1 MVRTRGGGSSNL
13 DRVRPTASI
22 RRKRGG
28 SSTSIPNQEFEDYI
42 EQEEVEVDDEGYPGG
57 PLDKS
62 LLVNYEHHVAKQLW
76 DGLDRGELKV
86 VSHGRKINKL
96 GAPHERIEA
105 AVELSGLGGLLH
117 ASYESLDRGLLC
129 AFVERWHAETNSFHL
144 PVGEMTITLD
154 DVSNLLHLPIVGQ
167 FYTQETLDSDSAT
180 DLLVEALRID
190 HALAY
195 EETRHCRGAHVR
207 LSWLTGGYSWAAAA
221 LTHMYEQLGDCSY
234 ANTKQLAGYATL
246 LQGWIYEHFPSIGMR
261 RMQALYYEDQP
272 RCRLYDAGKGTSIVV
287 VRSQLDTLTPA
298 SIRFCPY
305 NEHREERPFEWISL
319 FCGYLRL
326 GNWTQLHMPERVLRQ
341 YGYTQIIPRNPSVIG
356 HGHPDTNEM
365 DRRWLHF
372 NDYVIHDYAIA
383 RHPDACVQEY
393 MGWFRSVS
401 HPYVINTDEDDR
413 PVPVP
418 SDARHHEAVPSHH
431 EESHP
436 ALGICRR
443 ITETLQPLLDHG
455 DVVEGSPVWE
465 GIQVAI
471 TLARGATDER
481 AVYVRRHARRND

>member
-13 DRVRPTASI
+13 DRVRPTASV

-28 SSTSIPNQEFEDYI
+28 PTR
-42 EQEEVEVDDEGYPGG
+42 
-57 PLDKS
+57 
-62 LLVNYEHHVAKQLW
+62 QLW
-76 DGLDRGELKV
+76 NGLDRGELKV

-96 GAPHERIEA
+96 GEPHERIQA
-105 AVELSGLGGLLH
+105 AVELSGLGGLH
-117 ASYESLDRGLLC
+117 ASYESLDRGLMC
-129 AFVERWHAETNSFHL
+129 AFVERWHAETNNFHL

-154 DVSNLLHLPIVGQ
+154 DVSNLLHLPIVGH
-167 FYTQETLDSDSAT
+167 FYTQETLDSDST
-180 DLLVEALRID
+180 NDLLVESLRVD
-190 HALAY
+190 RALAS
-195 EETRHCRGAHVR
+195 EETRHCRGSHA
-207 LSWLTGGYSWAAAA
+207 TAT

-246 LQGWIYEHFPSIGMR
+246 LQGWIYEHFPSIRMR
-261 RMQALYYEDQP
+261 PMQALYSEDQP

-287 VRSQLDTLTPA
+287 VRSQLGTLTPA

-341 YGYTQIIPRNPSVIG
+341 YGYTQIIPRNPSVLG
-356 HGHPDTNEM
+356 HGHPDTNG
-365 DRRWLHF
+365 WTV
-372 NDYVIHDYAIA
+372 NAP
-383 RHPDACVQEY
+383 HPDACVQEY
-393 MGWFRSVS
+393 MAWFRSVS

-418 SDARHHEAVPSHH
+418 SNARYHEAVSSHP

-443 ITETLQPLLDHG
+443 IT
-455 DVVEGSPVWE
+455 
-465 GIQVAI
+465 
-471 TLARGATDER
+471 
-481 AVYVRRHARRND
+481 